1 MMNYRR
7 LGAVALVLFSCS
19 QAATPPA
26 EAPGAPEAAETGGA
40 APTAPASTSPASA
53 ERLDAVL
60 AAQSDETNAR
70 YPHRHPKETLEFFGI
85 EPGMVVVDT
94 LAGPV
99 WYAGILADYLGT
111 SGKVIAADYSPEMWT
126 KFGDYTPDPKTKA
139 TWVADTTAKMQ
150 AAHGADDAAVAAF
163 QYGAVPD
170 EMAGTVDVVIL
181 SRALH
186 HFMRLESDGGY
197 MTKALADL
205 KKVLKPGGIVGVEQH
220 RAPEK
225 NSDASAKGD
234 NGYVKQSAVIA
245 AFQKAGF
252 ELVEASEINANP
264 KDQPTEKDMVWRLPP
279 TLGTSKDNPELKAQ
293 MEAIGE
299 TDRMTLK
306 FRKPS

>member
-26 EAPGAPEAAETGGA
+26 EAPGTPEAAEAGGA
-40 APTAPASTSPASA
+40 AASAPAAVSPASA

-60 AAQSDETNAR
+60 AAQSDETKAR
-70 YPHRHPKETLEFFGI
+70 YPQRHPKETLEFFGV

-94 LAGPV
+94 LPGPV
-99 WYAGILADYLGT
+99 FYAGILSDYLGT

-139 TWVADTTAKMQ
+139 TWAADTVAKMQ
-150 AAHGADDAAVAAF
+150 AARGADDAAVGAF

-170 EMAGTVDVVIL
+170 DMAGTVDVVLL

-186 HFMRLESDGGY
+186 HFMRLEADGGY
-197 MTKALADL
+197 MTKALADI
-205 KKVLKPGGIVGVEQH
+205 KKVLKPGGVVGVEQH

-225 NSDASAKGD
+225 NSDASAKGES
-234 NGYVKQSAVIA
+234 GYVKQSAVIA
-245 AFQKAGF
+245 AFTAAGF
-252 ELVEASEINANP
+252 EHAGSSEVNANP

-279 TLGTSKDNPELKAQ
+279 TLATSKDNPTLKAQ